1 MIEVIEA
8 LTNLITEAEHLW
20 ILLTGALGIGG
31 GLVGG
36 GVKTKSWWDNKKSK
50 PRRSYDNGDRVEPEF
65 IQKGQFDEMVK
76 QNKSDHEALDKKI
89 TDQNTATNNKI
100 AAVGERI
107 GELGKRVGGVET
119 TLDNRMDMLEK
130 SIAENMAKLDKTVA
144 VLAVEMKYKNK
155 EKR

>member
-1 MIEVIEA
+1 MIEIIEA

-65 IQKGQFDEMVK
+65 ITKGQFDGMTK
-76 QNKSDHEALDKKI
+76 QNKEDHEALDKKI
-89 TDQNTATNNKI
+89 TDQNTTTNNRI
-100 AAVGERI
+100 DEVGKRI
-107 GELGKRVGGVET
+107 GELGKRVGGVEE
-119 TLDNRMDMLEK
+119 TLDNRMDTLEK
-130 SIAENMAKLDKTVA
+130 SITKIDKTLA
-144 VLAVEMKYKNK
+144 VLAVEMKYQTKDK
-155 EKR
+155 K